1 MEKIEILVLKNL
13 IFNED
18 YVRQVLPY
26 IKSEYFISFTQKVLF
41 DEIQEF
47 TQKYNDPVT
56 KEALLIEVERRSD
69 LNESSYKEIVELIN
83 SLDSEPSEYEW
94 LVNTTE
100 RWCKERA
107 IGIALEESIMIAT
120 GQNKKKNQDAIPGI
134 LTDALSVSF
143 DNHIGHDYLQDYMSR
158 YESYKSKQ
166 AKIPFDLKY
175 FNLITKGGI
184 EPKTINIIL
193 AGTNVGK
200 SLAMCHFAT
209 SFLAQN
215 RNVLYITLEMAENK
229 IAERIDANLLNVNI
243 DDIESL
249 SKSAFERKVLDA
261 AKKTTGSLII
271 KEYPTS
277 SAHAGHFKSLL
288 NELYLK
294 KSFKPDVVFIDY
306 LNICSSSRYTGNLS
320 NPYVYVKLITE
331 ELRGLAVEYNV
342 PIFTATQTNRC
353 LALDTIVTKDN
364 GDEIEIQNI
373 KVGDKILSHSGYVN
387 VEHVYPIEVQDVYEI
402 TTESGKKIICS
413 DKHIF
418 PTVDGQKS
426 ILEGLSVGDY
436 LFVKCQTLSETNLDK
451 ITSIKKIDKR
461 ETIDITVSGDNLF
474 FANDILTHNS
484 GFASSDLELT
494 DTSESFGITFNA
506 DMMFALISTEELEKT
521 NQLLV
526 KQLKNR
532 YSDKSVYRKFLIGID
547 RPKMRLYDCEQ
558 SAQEGLLD
566 KPDDLSY
573 DNEEEN
579 NFKSK
584 IRGFVFNE

>member
-26 IKSEYFISFTQKVLF
+26 LKSEYFISLSQKIVF
-41 DEIQEF
+41 QEIKEF
-47 TQKYNDPVT
+47 TEKYNNSIT
-56 KEALLIEVERRSD
+56 KEALLIEVERRTD
-69 LNESSYKEIVELIN
+69 LNETTYKEVLDLIK
-83 SLDSEPSEYEW
+83 SLDSDLSEYEW

-107 IGIALEESIMIAT
+107 IGIALEESILIAT
-120 GQNKKKNQDAIPGI
+120 GQNKKKSQDAIPGI

-158 YESYKSKQ
+158 YDAYKSKQ
-166 AKIPFDLKY
+166 VKIPFDLKY

-215 RNVLYITLEMAENK
+215 KNVLYITLEMAENK

-243 DDIESL
+243 DDLESL
-249 SKSAFERKVLDA
+249 SKSTFERKVLDA

-342 PIFTATQTNRC
+342 PIFTATQTNR
-353 LALDTIVTKDN
+353 
-364 GDEIEIQNI
+364 
-373 KVGDKILSHSGYVN
+373 
-387 VEHVYPIEVQDVYEI
+387 
-402 TTESGKKIICS
+402 
-413 DKHIF
+413 
-418 PTVDGQKS
+418 
-426 ILEGLSVGDY
+426 
-436 LFVKCQTLSETNLDK
+436 
-451 ITSIKKIDKR
+451 
-461 ETIDITVSGDNLF
+461 
-474 FANDILTHNS
+474 S
-484 GFASSDLELT
+484 GFSSSDLELT

-532 YSDKSVYRKFLIGID
+532 YSDKSVYRKFLIGVD

-558 SAQEGLLD
+558 SAQEDLLD
-566 KPDDLSY
+566 KPDDVSY
-573 DNEEEN
+573 NDTES
-579 NFKSK
+579 KLKTK